1 MKKPTGKIL
10 DFTVDEWN
18 QLGADAGRK
27 AREARFRKG
36 LPVVIEVGG
45 ATMYEYPDG
54 TRKTTA
60 EYDAEQERTL
70 DERKAG

>member
-1 MKKPTGKIL
+1 MNKPTGKIL
-10 DFTVDEWN
+10 EFTVDEWD
-18 QLGADAGRK
+18 QIGAAAGRE

-45 ATMYEYPDG
+45 LTLYEYPDG
-54 TRKTTA
+54 TRKTPA
-60 EYDAEQERTL
+60 EYDAEQEHAA

>member
-1 MKKPTGKIL
+1 MEKPTSKIL

-18 QLGADAGRK
+18 QLGADAGRT

-45 ATMYEYPDG
+45 
-54 TRKTTA
+54 TTA
-60 EYDAEQERTL
+60 EYDAEQERAS

>member
-1 MKKPTGKIL
+1 MEKPTGKVL
-10 DFTVDEWN
+10 DFTVDEWD
-18 QLGADAGRK
+18 QIGAEAGRT

-36 LPVVIEVGG
+36 LPVVIEVNGV
-45 ATMYEYPDG
+45 TMYEYPDG

-60 EYDAEQERTL
+60 EYDAEQERAT

>member
-1 MKKPTGKIL
+1 M
-10 DFTVDEWN
+10 DEWN

-27 AREARFRKG
+27 AREACFRKG

-45 ATMYEYPDG
+45 VTMHEYPDG
-54 TRKTTA
+54 MRKTTA
-60 EYDAEQERTL
+60 EYDAEQERAL